1 MTVSTS
7 ATLGEVAQELL
18 DASEQIVAGTIG
30 GPVALA
36 YLSPGLP
43 SLDYMC
49 DQIAVWCAGLT
60 EEQTS
65 PLSPVPQVG
74 QRRRLGWT
82 NLIVLSVLVA
92 RCVNVGGTT
101 QKGYTPPKIPAL
113 VSDSN
118 KVMEDGWALWNGVS
132 TAIIDDGLF
141 GGVCQ
146 DIRFTSMIPLTP
158 QGGLAGWTLT
168 ITAELAGY
176 R

>member
-1 MTVSTS
+1 VTVSTAS
-7 ATLGEVAQELL
+7 TLHEVAQELL
-18 DASEQIVAGTIG
+18 DTSETAVAATVG

-49 DQIAVWCAGLT
+49 DQVAVWCAAIT

-92 RCVNVGGTT
+92 RCVHVGGTT
-101 QKGYTPPKIPAL
+101 SKGYTPPKSSQL
-113 VSDSN
+113 SSDAD
-118 KVMEDGWALWNGVS
+118 KVMEDGWALWNAIS
-132 TAIIDDGLF
+132 TAIIDAGLF
-141 GGVCQ
+141 GGTCQ

-168 ITAELAGY
+168 LTAELAGY